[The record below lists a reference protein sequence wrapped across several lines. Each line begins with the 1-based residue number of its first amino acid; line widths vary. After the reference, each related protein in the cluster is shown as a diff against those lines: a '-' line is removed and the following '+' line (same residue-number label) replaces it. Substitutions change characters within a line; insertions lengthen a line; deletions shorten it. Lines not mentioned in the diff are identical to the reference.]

1 MALTDY
7 EKLKV
12 VMTEYEILRREVMER
27 VKLQIQLYPL
37 ALTAISLI
45 FGYLILNEKYD
56 ALLLLPLVTILLAY
70 RWIWEVRLVEAGRRY
85 LLKLEREVIPGLMS
99 SDAEKEKKQVSKP
112 KSVGWQRYYEQWR
125 SKQPRMEKYGWFI
138 SIALLLGV
146 PTLISILYYLQVLG
160 GFDLIF
166 HVLRVDPHILPPIKK
181 LLYGLATVSYLVL
194 SGGVVVMVWRSY
206 RERESQA
213 GNPSCNISREV

>member
-1 MALTDY
+1 MPLTDY

-27 VKLQIQLYPL
+27 VKLQMQLYPL

-56 ALLLLPLVTILLAY
+56 ALLLLPFVTILLAY

-85 LLKLEREVIPGLMS
+85 LLRIEKEVIPELMS
-99 SDAEKEKKQVSKP
+99 SDAEKGKKEDSKL
-112 KSVGWQRYYEQWR
+112 KLVGWQSYYEQWR
-125 SKQPRMEKYGWFI
+125 NKQPRMEKYGWFI
-138 SIALLLGV
+138 SVALLFGV

-160 GFDLIF
+160 VVDLIF
-166 HVLRVDPHILPPIKK
+166 HVFPIDPHILPPIKQ
-181 LLYGLATVSYLVL
+181 LLYGLATVIYLVL
-194 SGGVVVMVWRSY
+194 SGGIIVMVWRSY
-206 RERESQA
+206 RERES
-213 GNPSCNISREV
+213 EV